1 MRILRSV
8 PIAAEAPIALTI
20 GNFDGVHLGHQA
32 MLSRL
37 RASARDE
44 GLPACAMTFEPHPR
58 EFFAPDQAPS
68 RLTSVREKLELLAC
82 YGVERSYVCR
92 FSYPFA
98 QISAEDFIERVLVR
112 GFGVRRLLVG
122 DDFRFG
128 ARRAGDLALLKQ
140 HAVRLG
146 YTVEAMS
153 SVTVEGERV
162 SSTRVRKALESGDLA
177 FAARLLGR
185 PYSIAGRVVRGEGLG
200 RKLGFP
206 TANVQMKHNR
216 APLGG
221 IFAVEVSGAG
231 DSPVRGVASLG
242 VRPTVKQ
249 EGEAVLEVHLLDFA
263 GDLYGRHVHV
273 DFLRKFR
280 DEEKF
285 ADLAALTQ
293 QITADVANARAYF
306 AQRDVSPMHASGE
319 AAAQARR

>member
-1 MRILRSV
+1 
-8 PIAAEAPIALTI
+8 
-20 GNFDGVHLGHQA
+20 
-32 MLSRL
+32 
-37 RASARDE
+37 
-44 GLPACAMTFEPHPR
+44 
-58 EFFAPDQAPS
+58 
-68 RLTSVREKLELLAC
+68 
-82 YGVERSYVCR
+82 
-92 FSYPFA
+92 
-98 QISAEDFIERVLVR
+98 
-112 GFGVRRLLVG
+112 
-122 DDFRFG
+122 
-128 ARRAGDLALLKQ
+128 LLKQ

-146 YTVEAMS
+146 YKVEAMS

-162 SSTRVRKALESGDLA
+162 SSTRVRKALEGGDLA

-231 DSPVRGVASLG
+231 DSPIRGVASLG
-242 VRPTVKQ
+242 VRPTVQ
-249 EGEAVLEVHLLDFA
+249 QQGEAVLEVYLLDFA

-293 QITADVANARAYF
+293 QITADVANAQAYF

-319 AAAQARR
+319 AAVQARR